1 MRTRRE
7 ARANHGQELL
17 LGTTLLELHG
27 VAVEHGLRGVH
38 ARDDATGTAHHDAL
52 LVHGSEVLTT
62 LLLAL
67 SKGDIDGLVA
77 EHLAVH
83 LSDGA
88 GGLLRRGKAHKA
100 KATGSLGL
108 LIDSELQKK
117 KKNTLALVSEE
128 GGREGKGKKKNT
140 LWLVMV
146 PKVAKA

>member
-128 GGREGKGKKKNT
+128 GGREGKGKKKIPCG
-140 LWLVMV
+140 W
-146 PKVAKA
+146 